1 MYKLP
6 FNLKEWIQENK
17 AFLKPPVCNK
27 VIYIDTEFIVMVVGG
42 PNKRKDYH
50 VDVGEEFFFQIK
62 GDMVLNL
69 MDSGHFKEIKIK
81 EGEIF
86 LLPPMIP
93 HSPQR
98 FIDTVGLVIERKRK
112 PNELDGFQWYCD
124 KCHNLLYETFIQLND
139 IVKQLP
145 PLFETFWSNEEK
157 RTCSNCNTY
166 LQK

>member
-1 MYKLP
+1 
-6 FNLKEWIQENK
+6 
-17 AFLKPPVCNK
+17 
-27 VIYIDTEFIVMVVGG
+27 
-42 PNKRKDYH
+42 
-50 VDVGEEFFFQIK
+50 
-62 GDMVLNL
+62 
-69 MDSGHFKEIKIK
+69 
-81 EGEIF
+81 
-86 LLPPMIP
+86 MIP

-112 PNELDGFQWYCD
+112 SNELDGFQWYCD
-124 KCHNLLYETFIQLND
+124 NCHNLLYETFIQLSD

>member
-6 FNLKEWIQENK
+6 FNLKEWINENRE
-17 AFLKPPVCNK
+17 FLKPPVCNK
-27 VIYIDTEFIVMVVGG
+27 VLYRDTEFIIMVVGG

-50 VDVGEEFFFQIK
+50 IDKGEEFFYQIK
-62 GDMVLNL
+62 GKMVLNL
-69 MDSGHFKEIKIK
+69 MESGRLKEIQIN

-86 LLPPMIP
+86 LLPPLIP

-98 FIDTVGLVIERKRK
+98 FKNTVGLVIERKRK
-112 PNELDGFQWYCD
+112 TDELDGFQWYCD
-124 KCHNLLYETFIQLND
+124 SCNNLLFETFIQLED

-145 PLFETFWSNEEK
+145 PLFESFWENKEK
-157 RTCSNCNTY
+157 RTCSKCSDY